1 MVQAACRV
9 IQESTSARQT
19 YRAVAASTVPL
30 GSIMLSQTQNA
41 KPVKPAKRRSS
52 TRDSVSSEQATRATL
67 PCALCMVSPINLA
80 VQVITY

>member
-30 GSIMLSQTQNA
+30 GSIMRTPDRQI
-41 KPVKPAKRRSS
+41 
-52 TRDSVSSEQATRATL
+52 VSIATRARLQTKR
-67 PCALCMVSPINLA
+67 CKQAAWNA
-80 VQVITY
+80 VKTILQRRLV